1 LFGLFVLF
9 AGECRYTTNKKRV
22 QKNGYFC
29 FPAWLFTFFFWWVCF
44 LAENCDKKMKRTRRI
59 MMMKC
64 NKNDENSW
72 QTSVSLI
79 SEFGYL
85 GEHDNQLKN
94 GS

>member
-1 LFGLFVLF
+1 
-9 AGECRYTTNKKRV
+9 
-22 QKNGYFC
+22 
-29 FPAWLFTFFFWWVCF
+29 
-44 LAENCDKKMKRTRRI
+44 MKITRRI

-79 SEFGYL
+79 SEFGYS

-94 GS
+94 GSKK